1 MGNLAHSTAD
11 DEVLENSENKLLP
24 GCRGVSKR
32 SGTAGQEPPVRGGEQ
47 LVAVAVLKG
56 NRFMQLVAH
65 YETLQGVRLTSI
77 SAKQIKLHLCK
88 FIATLGDA
96 AEVVMVVRELRLD

>member
-11 DEVLENSENKLLP
+11 NEVLENSENKLLP

-47 LVAVAVLKG
+47 LVAVAVLEGDCFVK
-56 NRFMQLVAH
+56 LVAH
-65 YETLQGVRLTSI
+65 DKTLQLMRLNRSYVRRSGETVPP
-77 SAKQIKLHLCK
+77 Q
-88 FIATLGDA
+88 T
-96 AEVVMVVRELRLD
+96 RLDIW

>member
-1 MGNLAHSTAD
+1 LARGH
-11 DEVLENSENKLLP
+11 KL
-24 GCRGVSKR
+24 
-32 SGTAGQEPPVRGGEQ
+32 PVGWREQ

-88 FIATLGDA
+88 FVATLGDA
-96 AEVVMVVRELRLD
+96 AEVVMVVHELRLD